1 MAAKCAWH
9 VFKTNFT
16 PSDVYEKTAGQRK
29 EALPEF
35 WEKKEDLLMNCQII
49 SGAASSPIP
58 GIRMRQPLLSF
69 YFTEKR

>member
-1 MAAKCAWH
+1 MSRNFMAAKCTWH
-9 VFKTNFT
+9 IFKTKFT
-16 PSDVYEKTAGQRK
+16 PSDVYGKTAGQRK

-58 GIRMRQPLLSF
+58 KSG
-69 YFTEKR
+69 